1 MEAVSI
7 ARIGSDKR
15 GTARIWLEGRRLE
28 RAGFVPAA
36 RYEIS
41 LDETTRT
48 ITLSLAANGERMV
61 SRKVRGDTEL
71 PVIDIANGKLLESFD
86 GLESVKIRFEDG
98 AVVISPIA
106 TDLRKLE
113 RTARLRQRLHEGQPL
128 AVGSVRSEERR
139 VGKECV
145 STCRSRGSPY

>member
-1 MEAVSI
+1 M
-7 ARIGSDKR
+7 RISDWSSDVCSSDLKR

-71 PVIDIANGKLLESFD
+71 PVIDIANGKLLERD
-86 GLESVKIRFEDG
+86 
-98 AVVISPIA
+98 
-106 TDLRKLE
+106 RKS
-113 RTARLRQRLHEGQPL
+113 TRLNSSH
-128 AVGSVRSEERR
+128 
-139 VGKECV
+139 
-145 STCRSRGSPY
+145 

>member
-1 MEAVSI
+1 MQALSI

-71 PVIDIANGKLLESFD
+71 PVIAIANGTLLERLDVRASVTIR
-86 GLESVKIRFEDG
+86 LEKE
-98 AVVISPIA
+98 
-106 TDLRKLE
+106 RK
-113 RTARLRQRLHEGQPL
+113 TAGEG
-128 AVGSVRSEERR
+128 
-139 VGKECV
+139 K
-145 STCRSRGSPY
+145 

>member
-1 MEAVSI
+1 MQALSI
-7 ARIGSDKR
+7 ARIGSDRR

-71 PVIDIANGKLLESFD
+71 PVIDLANGKPLESFD
-86 GLESVKIRFEDG
+86 GLESVHKIAR
-98 AVVISPIA
+98 A
-106 TDLRKLE
+106 TLRAK
-113 RTARLRQRLHEGQPL
+113 G
-128 AVGSVRSEERR
+128 
-139 VGKECV
+139 
-145 STCRSRGSPY
+145 